1 MDLKLSDQI
10 ALVSGSSAGIGLAIA
25 TTLAQEGATVIVN
38 GRTEERVNNALK
50 SIQQSVPN
58 AKLQGIT
65 ADLGTQAGAELL
77 FQQVPEVNILVNNL
91 GIYGAKAFEDISDE
105 EWMNFLEVNVMSGV
119 RLSRHYL
126 PLMMKKD
133 WGRIIF
139 ISSESGLNIPVE
151 MIHYGVTK
159 TAQIALARGLAET
172 TAGSQVTVNTVLP
185 GPTRSEGVETFIEGL
200 AKEQNIS
207 TEQVEKEFFTK
218 TRPSSLI
225 QRFATTSEVAALVA
239 FVASPLASAING
251 AALRVEGGL
260 LRSIV

>member
-1 MDLKLSDQI
+1 MDLQLSDKV
-10 ALVSGSSAGIGLAIA
+10 ALVSGSTAGIGLAIA
-25 TTLAQEGATVIVN
+25 TTLAEEGATVIVN
-38 GRTEERVNNALK
+38 GRTQERVNHALE
-50 SIQQSVPN
+50 ILQQSVPN
-58 AKLQGIT
+58 AKLQGIA
-65 ADLGTQAGAELL
+65 ADLGTKAGVELL
-77 FQQVPEVNILVNNL
+77 LQQVPFVNILVNNL
-91 GIYGAKAFEDISDE
+91 GIYGSQAFEDISDE
-105 EWMNFLEVNVMSGV
+105 EWMNILEVNVMSGV

-126 PLMMKKD
+126 PLMLKKD

-139 ISSESGLNIPVE
+139 ISSESALNIPAE

-159 TAQIALARGLAET
+159 TAQVALSRGLAET

-207 TEQVEKEFFTK
+207 PEQVEKEFFTK
-218 TRPSSLI
+218 MRPSSLI

-239 FVASPLASAING
+239 FVASPAASAING

-260 LRSIV
+260 VRSIV